1 MLVLR
6 SCLAAVIAMFLLSAP
21 AWAGAARGVILHPQV
36 DAGAEPAYLRDLQAD
51 GWEVISIP
59 VKPDFQ
65 QEGEQAQMLLARMRA
80 LRAKGVSRIVL
91 AGEGYGAWVSLVANA
106 SFETPE
112 EGAGLL
118 AVIAID
124 ANVSRQSLAKSD
136 QWHAYK
142 FINLVKTQDAT
153 RLALF
158 LDDVPEDEREDR
170 LSELR
175 HSLSNPNLPTVIAVE
190 PPGSLDKAAGQ
201 GFAHRFG
208 GCLKDLLRGDGK
220 AIPASCGH

>member
-1 MLVLR
+1 MDILR
-6 SCLAAVIAMFLLSAP
+6 SCLATVVATFLLWAP
-21 AWAGAARGVILHPQV
+21 AWAGAAKGVILHPQV
-36 DAGAEPAYLRDLQAD
+36 EAGAEPAYLRDLQAD
-51 GWEVISIP
+51 GWEVISIL

-65 QEGEQAQMLLARMRA
+65 QEREQAQILLARMRA
-80 LRAKGVSRIVL
+80 LRAKGTSRIVL
-91 AGEGYGAWVSLVANA
+91 AGEGYGAWVALVANA

-112 EGAGLL
+112 QGAGLL

-124 ANVSRQSLAKSD
+124 ANASRLRLSNSD
-136 QWHAYK
+136 PWHAYK

-158 LDDVPEDEREDR
+158 LDDVPEEERQDR

-175 HSLSNPNLPTVIAVE
+175 HSLSDPNLPTVIAVE
-190 PPGSLDKAAGQ
+190 PPGSLDKAEGA

-208 GCLKDLLRGDGK
+208 GCLKNLLNGDGK
-220 AIPASCGH
+220 AIPAACGH